1 MTDGMDDR
9 TIRIRVTPEPT
20 EEEMAAIAGI
30 VTALAASS
38 RQEQSSPERHETHW
52 RRMGRLEALR
62 EATWPPEMARET

>member
-1 MTDGMDDR
+1 MTDATDHP

-38 RQEQSSPERHETHW
+38 RRDPSPPERHETRW
-52 RRMGRLEALR
+52 CRMGWLEALR
-62 EATWPPEMARET
+62 GATWPPDPIRDT